1 MRWVAAAVLV
11 VLSLTPGLAG
21 ADPAHGLA
29 SGPAPA
35 VAPEV
40 DRFHVGAETHWS
52 ADAFDDRVGLG
63 LGWRVP
69 RRWYDADGALLTERS
84 LLHPGRDLER
94 PGLYLALRF

>member
-1 MRWVAAAVLV
+1 MRSVAAAALV
-11 VLSLTPGLAG
+11 VLALMPEQAA
-21 ADPAHGLA
+21 ADPLQRLR
-29 SGPAPA
+29 SDPTAPLKDA
-35 VAPEV
+35 V
-40 DRFHVGAETHWS
+40 DRFHVGADRHWTPG
-52 ADAFDDRVGLG
+52 AFDDRLGLG

>member
-1 MRWVAAAVLV
+1 MRVVAGAVLV
-11 VLSLTPGLAG
+11 ALMLTPALAF
-21 ADPAHGLA
+21 ADPAPERAGAPAAAA
-29 SGPAPA
+29 SGQ
-35 VAPEV
+35 V
-40 DRFHVGAETHWS
+40 DRFHVGADTHWS
-52 ADAFDDRVGLG
+52 ADSFDDRVGLG

>member
-1 MRWVAAAVLV
+1 MRFLAAAALV
-11 VLSLTPGLAG
+11 ALIWTPALAA
-21 ADPAHGLA
+21 ADPADA
-29 SGPAPA
+29 RRPDPD
-35 VAPEV
+35 PEAGAV

-52 ADAFDDRVGLG
+52 PGSLDDRLGLG

-69 RRWYDADGALLTERS
+69 RRWYDADGVLLTERS